1 MSALGRVVRAGV
13 SRRRVQTAVL
23 IMTTFMSVTAS
34 VLAAGLLLASRAP
47 FDHAFAQRDGA
58 HLTARFDGTKVT
70 PARLAATAHAAGV
83 TGVAGPFATLSAR
96 PRTVSAS
103 DMLPAG
109 VDLPPLTVAGR
120 TAAGGPVDRVTL
132 TEGTWATRPGQI
144 VLAVGTVPLS
154 PGARLEIPDA
164 PGSPTL
170 TVVGVARSV
179 TGTADAWVTP
189 AQAEALTG
197 TGSAPSYEMLYRF
210 RHAGT
215 DAEVA
220 ADRAAIGAAAGKD
233 AMTGAQSYLT
243 VRQRETANA
252 MAFVPFLAAF
262 GVLGLLLSVLVIGI
276 VVSGAVGAAT
286 RRIGILKSLGFT
298 PGQVV
303 RAYVGQALIP
313 AGVGCVLGLA
323 LGNLLAV
330 PVLGDVGEAFDGP
343 SASIPVWI
351 DVAVP
356 AAALALVA
364 LAALPPALRAG
375 RLRTVEAITVGR
387 TPRAGR
393 GRAVRRLTGRLPV
406 PRAVGLGLAH
416 PFTRPARSATTAAAV
431 AFGAVTVTFGV
442 GLALTLGAVQ
452 SGRMLDSAGSVTVAA
467 GGSQAPAGAQ
477 AVPADGGQDR
487 PKADP
492 ARVAAV
498 LRAQPGTARFYGIAQ
513 AQVDASGITGAT
525 TVVAYQG
532 DASWAAPR
540 MVSGHWL
547 DGPGQAV
554 VTRRFLDAAGIH
566 VGDTVNLTD
575 QGRHP
580 SEHPSEH
587 TSVRIVGEA
596 FFTEGE
602 GMELLTRTSTLADLG
617 LDATP
622 GRYEVRTKPG
632 TNLAHYLAPLRTALQ
647 PTGAVAMADTG
658 DESDVIMTMDA
669 LIGTLTL
676 MLVAVAG
683 LGVLNT
689 VLLDT
694 RDRVHDLGVLKALG
708 MSPRQTVAMVVT
720 SVAGIGLLAGL
731 AGVPV
736 GVALHRYVT
745 PMMGDAV
752 GLTLPPS
759 DIAVYH
765 APQLVLLALGG
776 LVIAVAGALLPAGW
790 AARGDTVGALR
801 TE

>member
-1 MSALGRVVRAGV
+1 MSALARVVRAGV
-13 SRRRVQTAVL
+13 GRRRVQTAVL

-47 FDHAFAQRDGA
+47 FDHAFAQRHGA
-58 HLTARFDGTKVT
+58 HLTARFDGTRVM

-83 TGVAGPFATLSAR
+83 TDVAGPFATLSAR

-109 VDLPPLTVAGR
+109 VDLPPLTVVGR

-144 VLAVGTVPLS
+144 VLAVGTVPLR
-154 PGARLEIPDA
+154 PGARLKIPDA
-164 PGSPTL
+164 PGGPTL

-197 TGSAPSYEMLYRF
+197 TGGAPAYEMLYRF

-215 DAEVA
+215 GAEVA
-220 ADRAAIGAAAGKD
+220 ADRAAIGAAVPKG

-298 PGQVV
+298 PAQVV

-313 AGVGCVLGLA
+313 AGIGCVLGLA

-356 AAALALVA
+356 AAALVLVA

-416 PFTRPARSATTAAAV
+416 PFTRPARSAATAAAV
-431 AFGAVTVTFGV
+431 VFGAVTVTFGV

-452 SGRMLDSAGSVTVAA
+452 SGRMLGSAGSVTVAA
-467 GGSQAPAGAQ
+467 GGSQAPPGAQ
-477 AVPADGGQDR
+477 AVPAAGGRDR

-492 ARVAAV
+492 ARVAAA

-513 AQVDASGITGAT
+513 AQVNASGITGAT

-547 DGPGQAV
+547 DGPRQAV

-566 VGDTVNLTD
+566 VGDTVPLTE
-575 QGRHP
+575 QGRH
-580 SEHPSEH
+580 
-587 TSVRIVGEA
+587 TTVRIVGEA

-622 GRYEVRTKPG
+622 GRYDVRTKPG
-632 TNLAHYLAPLRTALQ
+632 TNLAHYLASLRTALQ
-647 PTGAVAMADTG
+647 PAGAVAMADTG
-658 DESDVIMTMDA
+658 NESDVIMTMDA

-720 SVAGIGLLAGL
+720 SVAGTGLLAGL

-745 PMMGDAV
+745 PLMGDAV
-752 GLTLPPS
+752 GMTLPPS

-790 AARGDTVGALR
+790 AARGDTAGALR